1 MNCKLPLEAN
11 VKIILYVCYFIYK
24 MRCANNGVRHA
35 YFAKGCTK
43 LQVNG
48 MDHTDKIAVNTQECV
63 GSSYFY
69 FFHLS

>member
-1 MNCKLPLEAN
+1 
-11 VKIILYVCYFIYK
+11 